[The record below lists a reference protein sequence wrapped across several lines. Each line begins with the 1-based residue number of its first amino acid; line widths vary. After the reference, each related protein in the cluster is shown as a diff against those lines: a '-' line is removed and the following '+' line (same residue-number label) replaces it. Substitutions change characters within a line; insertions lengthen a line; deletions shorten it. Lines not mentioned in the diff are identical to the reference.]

1 MFQDNIYLEIIVG
14 EQLSNKMLVAK
25 MLRVISPF
33 TGGSRWFFA
42 VVDVIYQTCLAD
54 PDQQALNDN
63 SFGDFVPPKKIPSN
77 IDRKRVPEGIYLK
90 MDRNPPP
97 RVVREALVRARPRE
111 SGRGS
116 MPAAYRDF
124 MEGRLPI
131 FVLRWFMRTCSSPS
145 TSKNTVF
152 WQALQLMELYR
163 EDLLFF
169 SQDRQQKL
177 PLPDFLPAVPAV
189 ASAEDAHP
197 TASSE
202 SEPAVPPTRFEPEVE
217 PAFFTADLDFE
228 DFVRQADEYIR
239 GFGQVPCQPVHRSR
253 YNLLLTQPFNTE
265 IELKT
270 WVMSASILSA
280 SVVVQHK

>member
-1 MFQDNIYLEIIVG
+1 
-14 EQLSNKMLVAK
+14 

-77 IDRKRVPEGIYLK
+77 IDKKRVSEGAYLK
-90 MDRNPPP
+90 MDSNPPP

-111 SGRGS
+111 SGIGS
-116 MPAAYRDF
+116 MPAAYRDL

-131 FVLRWFMRTCSSPS
+131 FVVRWFMRTCSSPY
-145 TSKNTVF
+145 TSKNTSF
-152 WQALQLMELYR
+152 WMALQLMELYR

-169 SQDRQQKL
+169 PQDRQQKL

-189 ASAEDAHP
+189 ASADDAHP

-217 PAFFTADLDFE
+217 PAFFTANLDFE

-239 GFGQVPCQPVHRSR
+239 GFGPVPCQPVHQSR

-270 WVMSASILSA
+270 WVMSVRLL
-280 SVVVQHK
+280 

>member
-1 MFQDNIYLEIIVG
+1 
-14 EQLSNKMLVAK
+14 

-77 IDRKRVPEGIYLK
+77 IDKKRVSEGAYLK
-90 MDRNPPP
+90 MDSNPPP

-111 SGRGS
+111 SGMGS
-116 MPAAYRDF
+116 MPAAYRDL

-131 FVLRWFMRTCSSPS
+131 FVVRWFMRTCSSTY
-145 TSKNTVF
+145 TSQNTSF
-152 WQALQLMELYR
+152 WMALQLMELYR
-163 EDLLFF
+163 EDQLFF
-169 SQDRQQKL
+169 PQDSQQTL
-177 PLPDFLPAVPAV
+177 PLPEFQLPPEFLPPVPAV
-189 ASAEDAHP
+189 ASADDAHP
-197 TASSE
+197 TPSSE
-202 SEPAVPPTRFEPEVE
+202 SEQAVPPTRLEPEVE
-217 PAFFTADLDFE
+217 PAFFTANLAFE

-239 GFGQVPCQPVHRSR
+239 GFGPVPCQPVHQSR

-270 WVMSASILSA
+270 WVMSVRLL
-280 SVVVQHK
+280 

>member
-63 SFGDFVPPKKIPSN
+63 SFGDFVRPKKIPSN
-77 IDRKRVPEGIYLK
+77 IDGKRVPEGIYLK

-111 SGRGS
+111 SGIGS
-116 MPAAYRDF
+116 LPAAYRDF

-131 FVLRWFMRTCSSPS
+131 FVVRWFMRTCSSPS

-169 SQDRQQKL
+169 PQDRQQKL

-189 ASAEDAHP
+189 ASADDAHP

-239 GFGQVPCQPVHRSR
+239 GFGRVPCQPVHRSR

-265 IELKT
+265 FGPYKLELRT
-270 WVMSASILSA
+270 WVMSVRLL
-280 SVVVQHK
+280 

>member
-77 IDRKRVPEGIYLK
+77 IDKKRVSEGAYLK
-90 MDRNPPP
+90 MDSNPPP

-111 SGRGS
+111 SGMGS
-116 MPAAYRDF
+116 MPAAYRDL

-131 FVLRWFMRTCSSPS
+131 FVVRWFMRTCSSTY
-145 TSKNTVF
+145 TSKNTSF
-152 WQALQLMELYR
+152 WMALQLMELYR

-169 SQDRQQKL
+169 PEDSQQTL
-177 PLPDFLPAVPAV
+177 PLPEFQLPPEFLPPVPAV
-189 ASAEDAHP
+189 ASADDAHP
-197 TASSE
+197 TPSSE
-202 SEPAVPPTRFEPEVE
+202 SEQAVPPTRFEPEVE
-217 PAFFTADLDFE
+217 PAFFTANLDFE

-239 GFGQVPCQPVHRSR
+239 GFGPVPCQPVHQSR

-270 WVMSASILSA
+270 WVMSVRLL
-280 SVVVQHK
+280 

>member
-1 MFQDNIYLEIIVG
+1 MLQGNIYLEVNVG
-14 EQLSNKMLVAK
+14 EQLSNKTLVAK

-77 IDRKRVPEGIYLK
+77 IDKKRVSEGAYLK
-90 MDRNPPP
+90 MDSNPPP

-111 SGRGS
+111 SGIGS

-131 FVLRWFMRTCSSPS
+131 FVVRWFMRTCSSTY
-145 TSKNTVF
+145 TSQNTSF
-152 WQALQLMELYR
+152 WMALQLMELYR

-169 SQDRQQKL
+169 PQDRQQKL
-177 PLPDFLPAVPAV
+177 PLPEFLPAVPAV
-189 ASAEDAHP
+189 ASADDAHP

-239 GFGQVPCQPVHRSR
+239 GFGPVPCQPVHRSR

-270 WVMSASILSA
+270 WVMSVRLL
-280 SVVVQHK
+280 

>member
-111 SGRGS
+111 SGIGS

-131 FVLRWFMRTCSSPS
+131 FVVRWFMRTCSSPS

-169 SQDRQQKL
+169 PQDRQQKL

-189 ASAEDAHP
+189 ASADDAHP

-253 YNLLLTQPFNTE
+253 YNLLLTQPFNTKFGPYKL
-265 IELKT
+265 ELRT
-270 WVMSASILSA
+270 WVMSVRLL
-280 SVVVQHK
+280 